1 MGVATSLPYPILLG
15 TDVPI
20 LADLV
25 QGTAWCGV
33 VTRAQTQ
40 RIRQEKET
48 NTWNEMP
55 FSTADI
61 EAEPKPTEEERLERR
76 REEVKSF
83 VGDTDHAELDLGEPE
98 LTDSDFTIPNNLAQL
113 QREDPSLVEGFK
125 QAEEEGC
132 LLQGLGETYVLKAG
146 LLYRTSKEEGS
157 QLVVPKAYR
166 KEVLELGHTVPWS
179 GHLGF
184 MKTLMQISKRFYW
197 PKMYTVVKEY
207 CKSCPKCQLTTSYIP
222 AYAPLNPL
230 PVIDMPFERIG
241 VDVVGPLERSQSG
254 NRFILVICDYA
265 TRYPEA
271 YPLREVTAKQVATAL
286 LRLFT
291 QVGIPKEVPTDQGP
305 NFMSRTLHQVYQ
317 LLGIKRVRTTPYHPQ
332 TDGLVEGFNKT
343 LKNMLKMFAS
353 ETGKD
358 WDKWLPYLLFAYREV
373 PQAATGF
380 SQF

>member
-1 MGVATSLPYPILLG
+1 MKPTELPTADVYIEIHSQPYMMRVGVANSLPYPILLG
-15 TDVPI
+15 TDISI

-25 QGTAWCGV
+25 QGTTWCGV

-40 RIRQEKET
+40 RIRHET
-48 NTWNEMP
+48 ETKTWNEMP

-61 EAEPKPTEEERLERR
+61 EVEPKPTEEERFYGGS
-76 REEVKSF
+76 REEVKRF
-83 VGDTDHAELDLGEPE
+83 VGDTDHVELGLGEPE
-98 LTDSDFTIPNNLAQL
+98 LTDSDVTIPNNLAQL
-113 QREDPSLVEGFK
+113 QREDPSLVEYYK

-132 LLQGLGETYVLKAG
+132 LLQGLGETHVLKAG
-146 LLYRTSKEEGS
+146 LLQRKSKKEGT

-207 CKSCPKCQLTTSYIP
+207 CKSCPKCQLTSNDIP

-230 PVIDMPFERIG
+230 PVLNMPFEHIG
-241 VDVVGPLERSQSG
+241 VDMVGPLERSQSV

-271 YPLREVTAKQVATAL
+271 YPLREVTAKQVATA
-286 LRLFT
+286 
-291 QVGIPKEVPTDQGP
+291 
-305 NFMSRTLHQVYQ
+305 NFS
-317 LLGIKRVRTTPYHPQ
+317 
-332 TDGLVEGFNKT
+332 
-343 LKNMLKMFAS
+343 
-353 ETGKD
+353 
-358 WDKWLPYLLFAYREV
+358 
-373 PQAATGF
+373 
-380 SQF
+380 